1 MHAQSQQSHKAESRQ
16 STQRSDASQQRD
28 KKAGL
33 RGLSFAEGEKALSP
47 DPDRDPADPKTWKRG
62 VPPEIEALGLK
73 HVKVECTPEAWL
85 SLSED
90 EKEGVISFLVQKEAA
105 CESDKDLK
113 RSRVEI
119 GMGRKIKATDET
131 DLADK
136 QADAATNQDLLRQGK
151 SPMGDK
157 TIGVKEGPVE
167 VTQTPTTR
175 TTDIPI
181 TESKT
186 MEDHIDAAGSTFN
199 SADYKPEDMREG
211 GVNEL
216 LEEAA
221 QKILGYLA
229 IDPNAVISLTVIA
242 SESHVPNPAQFK
254 EPGSLAAARAANA
267 ITLAQAHFGSRGIP
281 LGNISFTSQ
290 NLGANGPAWD
300 PKVGKDDP
308 SYTAH
313 QFVRLSLSA
322 QVEVDTGEKKTVT
335 ETVPGEKR
343 VGDSQIIKMS
353 VEDKHRMKLD
363 GGGKTSFEVTKNNKR
378 YKSDAPK
385 NQRGNNANECGP

>member
-1 MHAQSQQSHKAESRQ
+1 MHAQSQQSHKADTRHSTQ
-16 STQRSDASQQRD
+16 STHASQQRN
-28 KKAGL
+28 KRAGL

-47 DPDRDPADPKTWKRG
+47 DAEQTSADPAQWKRG
-62 VPPEIEALGLK
+62 VPPEIETLGLK
-73 HVKVECTPEAWL
+73 HVKVECSAEAWL

-90 EKEGVISFLVQKEAA
+90 EKEGVIAFLVQKEAA

-119 GMGRKIKATDET
+119 SMGRKIKATDET
-131 DLADK
+131 DLAKK
-136 QADAATNQDLLRQGK
+136 QADAASNQDLLRKGE

-242 SESHVPNPAQFK
+242 SESHVPNPSQFK

-281 LGNISFTSQ
+281 LGNVSFTSQ

-322 QVEVDTGEKKTVT
+322 QVEADTGEKKTVT

-343 VGDSQIIKMS
+343 VGDSQLIKMS
-353 VEDKHRMKLD
+353 VENKYRVKLD
-363 GGGKTSFEVTKNNKR
+363 GGGKNSFEVTKNNKH

-385 NQRGNNANECGP
+385 NQRKNNAQECGP